1 MARKFLTPIDLNK
14 LELRNAAIQN
24 LATPP
29 SAPNVGQVYFNTS
42 DSKIKVWTGSA
53 WQNVGGSQE
62 EIEDY
67 IDNLLAAGDGVS
79 LTYDDENN
87 ILTIANTGVL
97 SVTGTANEVDVDTS
111 TGDIIISLPATINA
125 DTTGNAA
132 TASKWAT
139 ARTVT
144 FAGGDV
150 TGSFSIDGS
159 GDVGDIS
166 LTVGADSVALGTDTT
181 GDYVATIGGTDGVSI
196 SGAGTEGRLVTVSNT
211 DKGSS
216 QNIFKNISDGS
227 TSVVA
232 DSNNDTVTITGGT
245 SISVTADAGS
255 DTLTIDNDGVT
266 SVTGTTNQIDV
277 SDSTGDTTLSF
288 ADDVVFPGTVTLHAD
303 PTEDLHAA
311 TKQYVDNISQGVVWK
326 NAVNLLAASNI
337 GLTGSTG
344 TLTIDGHSTLDSG
357 DDGYRLL
364 LTGQSTD
371 SQNGIYTYTDNGSV
385 YTLVRPDDAD
395 VYTELIGTS
404 VFVMEGTLYANTGWI
419 QSNHY
424 LTDFTGQSWSQFSGA
439 GSYTAGNGLHRTG
452 TEFSIDTSITVDVS
466 TEQTLSNKTLT
477 SPTISGLYLADNQIV
492 IEGDPDTSE
501 TTLVFTNPTADRT
514 ITFKDATGTVAFV
527 SDITNAVDA
536 IDTDD
541 IEEGSTNLYHTDE
554 RAQDA
559 VGTIISGSNSLSA
572 VYNDEAPSITFD
584 TTLASTSYMSKTS
597 GLAVDVSALETKLIT
612 DGFPKKASANV
623 GNGSAT
629 SFTVTHNLATR
640 DVVVNVYDAATFDT
654 VECDVVRTDT
664 NTVTVSFAVAPTSNA
679 YRVVIVG

>member
-29 SAPNVGQVYFNTS
+29 SSPNVGQVYFNTA

-97 SVTGTANEVDVDTS
+97 SVTDGTDVDVDAS
-111 TGDIIISLPATINA
+111 TGNIIISLPATISAN
-125 DTTGNAA
+125 TTGNAA

-139 ARTVT
+139 TRTVT

-150 TGSFSIDGS
+150 TGSFSMDGS
-159 GDVGDIS
+159 GNVADVA
-166 LTVGADSVALGTDTT
+166 LTVGANSVGLGTDTT
-181 GDYVATIGGTDGVSI
+181 GDYVATIGGTDGVSVTG
-196 SGAGTEGRLVTVSNT
+196 SGTEGRLVTLANT

-216 QNIFKNISDGS
+216 QNIFKNVSDGS

-232 DSNNDTVTITGGT
+232 DNNNDTLTITGGE
-245 SISVTADAGS
+245 SISVTANAGS

-266 SVTGTTNQIDV
+266 SISGTSNQI
-277 SDSTGDTTLSF
+277 STSGSTGDLTLSLPST
-288 ADDVVFPGTVTLHAD
+288 VVFPGTVTLNAD

-311 TKQYVDNISQGVVWK
+311 TKQYVDNLSQGVVWK
-326 NAVNLLAASNI
+326 NAVNLLTASNI
-337 GLTGSTG
+337 SLTGSTN
-344 TLTIDGHSTLDSG
+344 TLVIDGHAALDVA

-364 LTGQSTD
+364 LIGQSTD

-424 LTDFTGQSWSQFSGA
+424 ITDFTNQSWSQFSGA

-514 ITFKDATGTVAFV
+514 ITFKDATGTVAFLA
-527 SDITNAVDA
+527 DITTAIDA
-536 IDTDD
+536 LDTDD
-541 IEEGSTNLYHTDE
+541 IEEGSVNLYHTIE

-572 VYNDEAPSITFD
+572 AYNDGVPSITFD
-584 TTLASTSYMSKTS
+584 TLLASTSYMSKTS
-597 GLAVDVSALETKLIT
+597 GLSVDISALETKLIT

-629 SFTVTHNLATR
+629 SFAVTHNLATR
-640 DVVVNVYDAATFDT
+640 DVVVNIYDAATFDT
-654 VECDVVRTDT
+654 VEADVVRTDT

-679 YRVVIVG
+679 YRVVVVG

>member
-14 LELRNAAIQN
+14 LELQNAAIQN

-42 DSKIKVWTGSA
+42 DLKIKVWTGSA

-87 ILTIANTGVL
+87 ILTVSNTGVL
-97 SVTGTANEVDVDTS
+97 SVTGTTNEVDIDTS
-111 TGDIIISLPATINA
+111 TGNVIISLPATINA
-125 DTTGNAA
+125 NTTGNAA

-139 ARTVT
+139 SRTVT

-150 TGSFSIDGS
+150 TGSFAIDGS
-159 GDVGDIS
+159 GNVGDVS
-166 LTVGADSVALGTDTT
+166 LTVEANSVDLGTDTT

-196 SGAGTEGRLVTVSNT
+196 TGAGTEGRLVTVANT

-216 QNIFKNISDGS
+216 QNIFKNISDGA

-245 SISVTADAGS
+245 SISVTADPVS

-266 SVTGTTNQIDV
+266 SVAGTPNQI
-277 SDSTGDTTLSF
+277 STSGSTGDLTLSLPSS
-288 ADDVVFPGTVTLHAD
+288 VVFPGTVTLNAD

-311 TKQYVDNISQGVVWK
+311 TKQYVDNLSEGVVWK
-326 NAVNLLAASNI
+326 NAVNLLATSNI
-337 GLTGSTG
+337 GLTGSTN
-344 TLTIDGHSTLDSG
+344 TLVVDGHAALDST

-439 GSYTAGNGLHRTG
+439 GSYTAGNGLHRIG

-514 ITFKDATGTVAFV
+514 ITFKDATGTVAFLA
-527 SDITNAVDA
+527 DITNAVDA
-536 IDTDD
+536 IDTTV
-541 IEEGSTNLYHTDE
+541 IEEGDNLYYTPE

-559 VGTIISGSNSLSA
+559 VGGIISGSNSLAATYS
-572 VYNDEAPSITFD
+572 DESNTITFD

-597 GLAVDVSALETKLIT
+597 GLAVDTVALETKLIA

-623 GNGSAT
+623 GDGLAT
-629 SFTVTHNLATR
+629 SFGVIHNLDTR

-664 NTVTVSFAVAPTSNA
+664 NTVTVSFAVAPSSNA

>member
-14 LELRNAAIQN
+14 LEIRNAAIQN

-29 SAPNVGQVYFNTS
+29 SAPSVGQVYFNTS
-42 DSKIKVWTGSA
+42 DLKIKVWTGSA

-67 IDNLLAAGDGVS
+67 IDNLLAAGSGVS
-79 LTYDDENN
+79 LAYDDENN

-97 SVTGTANEVDVDTS
+97 SVAGTTNEVDVDAS
-111 TGDIIISLPATINA
+111 TGNVIISLPATINA
-125 DTTGNAA
+125 NTTGNAA
-132 TASKWAT
+132 TASKWET
-139 ARTVT
+139 SRTVT

-150 TGSFSIDGS
+150 TGSFAIDGS
-159 GDVGDIS
+159 GNVGDVA
-166 LTVGADSVALGTDTT
+166 LTVGANSVGLGTDTT

-196 SGAGTEGRLVTVSNT
+196 SGSGTEGRLVTVANT

-216 QNIFKNISDGS
+216 QNIFKNVSDGS

-245 SISVTADAGS
+245 SISVTADAVS

-266 SVTGTTNQIDV
+266 SVTGTANQI
-277 SDSTGDTTLSF
+277 STSGSTGGLTLSLPSS
-288 ADDVVFPGTVTLHAD
+288 VVFPGTVTLSAD
-303 PTEDLHAA
+303 PTQPLHAA
-311 TKQYVDNISQGVVWK
+311 TKQYVDGAVSGLDWHP
-326 NAVNLLAASNI
+326 AVNLFADTNVS
-337 GLTGSTG
+337 LTGSTN
-344 TLTIDGHSTLDSG
+344 TLVVDGHAALDST

-395 VYTELIGTS
+395 VYTELVGSS
-404 VFVMEGTLYANTGWI
+404 VFVMEGAGYGTTSWV

-424 LTDFTGQSWSQFSGA
+424 ISDFTGQNWVQFSGQ
-439 GSYTAGNGLHRTG
+439 GTYTEGNGLNLNG
-452 TEFSIDTSITVDVS
+452 TVFSIDTSITVDVS

-541 IEEGSTNLYHTDE
+541 IEEGSVNLYHTVE
-554 RAQDA
+554 KAQDA

-572 VYNDEAPSITFD
+572 VYNDGVPSITFD
-584 TTLASTSYMSKTS
+584 TLLAGTSYMSKTS
-597 GLAVDVSALETKLIT
+597 GLAVDISALETKLIT
-612 DGFPKKASANV
+612 DGFPKKASTNV

-629 SFTVTHNLATR
+629 SFAVTHNLATR

-654 VECDVVRTDT
+654 VEADVVRTDT

-679 YRVVIVG
+679 YRVVVVG